1 MPTITRPPPASASI
15 VMACI
20 ASVAGGRAA
29 SCAIAVPSL
38 MRSVNAARYASGD
51 RASAPYASAVQTE

>member
-29 SCAIAVPSL
+29 SCATAVPSL
-38 MRSVNAARYASGD
+38 MRRVSAARYASGD
-51 RASAPYASAVQTE
+51 SASVP